1 MVAIVD
7 SYRVTNMIERDG
19 KELVGGWRREVQE
32 CSHLFIWVEK
42 VLGPL

>member
-19 KELVGGWRREVQE
+19 KELVGGWRREYSS
-32 CSHLFIWVEK
+32 SHLFIWVEK
-42 VLGPL
+42 VIGPL